1 MHCELVPVEDNR
13 GKIKKL
19 IKFFQE
25 KNWVRNRLPA
35 CKESHVRQPWT
46 RAFCDRASEF
56 SA

>member
-1 MHCELVPVEDNR
+1 MHCELVPVEDNH

-35 CKESHVRQPWT
+35 CKESHVRQPG
-46 RAFCDRASEF
+46 ASGFCDRASEF
-56 SA
+56 CG